1 MMWSVISAV
10 ILIVL
15 CFHRFYF
22 MFKSLAIIFPKKS
35 LVVCFRVLKLFSKRK
50 MKHFVT
56 ISTIKFINKKI
67 FTALGIQTGQNS

>member
-1 MMWSVISAV
+1 MFP
-10 ILIVL
+10 
-15 CFHRFYF
+15 CFE
-22 MFKSLAIIFPKKS
+22 IIFE
-35 LVVCFRVLKLFSKRK
+35 RK